1 MNIKPIFVLAFLSLE
16 IMGFSQEYP
25 NKAYYTV
32 LIQELE
38 SKPEVAEVVFV
49 QNKSIRGK
57 LKRQCVFVKYQD
69 SLNYW
74 QAGKEFLYYRNGNV
88 KWMINYN
95 KDNHICCDTTI
106 QYYKN
111 GTIKSR
117 LIYNNIFTK
126 TELRISSQQY
136 YNSQGNFLYRP

>member
-57 LKRQCVFVKYQD
+57 
-69 SLNYW
+69 
-74 QAGKEFLYYRNGNV
+74 
-88 KWMINYN
+88 
-95 KDNHICCDTTI
+95 
-106 QYYKN
+106 
-111 GTIKSR
+111 
-117 LIYNNIFTK
+117 
-126 TELRISSQQY
+126 
-136 YNSQGNFLYRP
+136 